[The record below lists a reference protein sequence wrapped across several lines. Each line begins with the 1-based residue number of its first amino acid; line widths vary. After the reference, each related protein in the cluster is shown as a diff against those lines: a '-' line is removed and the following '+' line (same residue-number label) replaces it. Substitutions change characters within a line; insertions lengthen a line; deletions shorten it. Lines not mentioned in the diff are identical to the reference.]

1 MDETSDSEL
10 LERARRGDSAA
21 FSTLIRRHDR
31 YLYRVARSVV
41 RDDDEA
47 EDVVQQ
53 TYLRAF
59 TKIGEFRGHANLR
72 TWLTRIALNDALRR
86 KRRQRSLVELEKIDT
101 AEERSRS
108 QVLSALSNVT
118 PEGEAARSQMRQ
130 LLERAIDDLPPA
142 FRTVFVMRDVE
153 EASVEETASV
163 LGIKPETVRTRH
175 HRARMMLRESLGEQ
189 IASLIKDVFPFE
201 RPRCDALVRRLL
213 GEVGLL
219 ARTGS
224 VIRGVVMRGSF
235 GSGIPETAPY
245 KGWLAFVVSIGVVAL
260 VWAVFFSLGAS

>member
-1 MDETSDSEL
+1 MDETGDIEL

-53 TYLRAF
+53 TYLSAF
-59 TKIGEFRGHANLR
+59 TNIGEFRGHANLR

-86 KRRQRSLVELEKIDT
+86 KRRQRSLVELGKIDT

-108 QVLSALSNVT
+108 QAYLSALSNVT
-118 PEGEAARSQMRQ
+118 PEDEAASNQMRQ

-142 FRTVFVMRDVE
+142 FRTVVVLRD
-153 EASVEETASV
+153 
-163 LGIKPETVRTRH
+163 L
-175 HRARMMLRESLGEQ
+175 
-189 IASLIKDVFPFE
+189 
-201 RPRCDALVRRLL
+201 
-213 GEVGLL
+213 
-219 ARTGS
+219 TGS
-224 VIRGVVMRGSF
+224 ELVAR
-235 GSGIPETAPY
+235 E
-245 KGWLAFVVSIGVVAL
+245 IGLQPSSNRSDVA
-260 VWAVFFSLGAS
+260 S